1 MKSIINRPVSI
12 AVAAAMLL
20 ALGSC
25 GPLDPTGNGLG
36 DDEQDALEYELGES
50 GYTLISGRE
59 ASGDVVVPDTVSGH
73 PVVAIAENA
82 FRDSAVVSVTLPS
95 SVLRIGSYAF
105 MGCASL
111 ATADLGSGVTEL
123 PVGAFYGCAALE
135 SVTLPDA
142 LVSVGENAFNACAS
156 LAALDLGD
164 RLATMA
170 YRAVSGC
177 DALVR
182 LELPASLTRMDPAA
196 VVSCDE
202 LVEIVMLAS
211 TPPTVDGSGAAV
223 TDCAKLT
230 SIFVPSSAVD
240 AYKAA
245 AGWRSNASCITA
257 IAD

>member
-1 MKSIINRPVSI
+1 MKSTINRTVSI
-12 AVAAAMLL
+12 AAIAAIIFAIT
-20 ALGSC
+20 SC
-25 GPLDPTGNGLG
+25 GPIDPTSY
-36 DDEQDALEYELGES
+36 EQDGVEYDLDEAGW
-50 GYTLISGRE
+50 TLSSGRE
-59 ASGDVVVPDTVSGH
+59 ASGDVVVPETVRGY
-73 PVVAIAENA
+73 PVVAVAEYA
-82 FRDSAVVSVTLPS
+82 FRDSAVESVTLPS

-135 SVTLPDA
+135 SVILPDA

-177 DALVR
+177 DALAR
-182 LELPASLTRMDPAA
+182 LELPASLTRMGSAA
-196 VVSCDE
+196 VVSCDK
-202 LVEIVMLAS
+202 LVEIVMLAP
-211 TPPTVDGSGAAV
+211 TPPTVDGTGAAV
-223 TDCAKLT
+223 TACAKLT
-230 SIFVPSSAVD
+230 RISVPSSAVE

-245 AGWRSNASCITA
+245 AGWSGNSSRIVA